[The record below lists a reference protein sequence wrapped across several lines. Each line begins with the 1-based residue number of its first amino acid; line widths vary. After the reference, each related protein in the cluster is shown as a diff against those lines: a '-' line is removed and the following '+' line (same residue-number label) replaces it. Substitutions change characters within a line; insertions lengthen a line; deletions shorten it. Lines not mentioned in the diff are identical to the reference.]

1 MTRLILGYVIFLV
14 LSLFLLL
21 TKPNWL
27 PDWCNW
33 PLFVPLAVSLGF
45 NVHQYEKK
53 QHENTRVDSAC
64 STLSLLVESM
74 GMWIER
80 TKRKREDVTEADLNF
95 SLYSEFAT
103 DVVYQISQLRGLAI
117 DAKNTLKATNQA
129 KA

>member
-21 TKPNWL
+21 TQPNWL

-45 NVHQYEKK
+45 NVHQYEQK

-64 STLSLLVESM
+64 STLGLLVESM

-95 SLYSEFAT
+95 SLYSA
-103 DVVYQISQLRGLAI
+103 
-117 DAKNTLKATNQA
+117 
-129 KA
+129 